1 MMDLRNNIKIFGAFK
16 KFVDSLYAIITAVR
30 IAAVII
36 LVLQAI
42 FLITESGKSISD
54 FKLK

>member
-1 MMDLRNNIKIFGAFK
+1 MDLKNNIKIFGAFK
-16 KFVDSLYAIITAVR
+16 KFIDSLYAIITAVR

-36 LVLQAI
+36 LVLQTI

-54 FKLK
+54 FKFK

>member
-1 MMDLRNNIKIFGAFK
+1 MDLKNNIKIFGAFK
-16 KFVDSLYAIITAVR
+16 KFIDSLYAIITAIRV
-30 IAAVII
+30 AAVII

-42 FLITESGKSISD
+42 FRITQNGQSISD